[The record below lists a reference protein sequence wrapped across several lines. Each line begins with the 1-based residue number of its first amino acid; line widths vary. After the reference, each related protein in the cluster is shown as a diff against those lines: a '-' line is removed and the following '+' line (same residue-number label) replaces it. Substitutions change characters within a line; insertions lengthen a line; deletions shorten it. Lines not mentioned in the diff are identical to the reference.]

1 MKFQIFIVLI
11 FISILSKAGV
21 ISGYLVDSESGEPV
35 SGSIVYLKKNDH
47 IGTATDLKGYFSL
60 DIGALKDSIVFS
72 SMGFEDQVRAVNGAK
87 GNQSLN
93 IKMYSQ
99 AVGLGEVLITEEA
112 KRNTQDVKMSTIEL
126 DLKEVK
132 KLPAFMGEVD
142 VMKTIQLMPG
152 VQSGGEGNSG
162 FYVRGGGPDQN
173 LILLDGATVYNASHL
188 FGFFSVFNAD
198 AVKNI
203 KLTKGGMPANF
214 GGRLSSVLE
223 VNMSEGDPKE
233 FKFDGGIGLIS
244 SRLTAQGPIKKDT
257 SSFLISARRTYIDVL
272 ISPFISEDNQ
282 YHGSGYFFYD
292 LNAKFNYK
300 FSNKDHLYLSGY
312 YGKDQFKFG
321 DSKAGFSAKIPWG
334 NATASLRW
342 KHLFSEKLF
351 LNTSTTFSNY
361 EFEFGATQSQFDF
374 ALFSGVTDYSVKTE
388 LTYHPNKKHN
398 ILFGGDYTYHT
409 FVPNNATAKSGD
421 VVFNTGEIVKQHAHE
436 EAVYLLDEFSIGK
449 KLKLNIGMRF
459 SAFSFI
465 GPFDRYVKNGF
476 GNTIDTIR
484 YGEFE
489 NIKTYTGW
497 EPRASGRWLFNDNT
511 SLKAS
516 YTRNF
521 QYVHLAS
528 MSSVSL
534 PTDLWVPSSD
544 VVEPQ
549 KADQYALGFFKNFKK
564 NMYESSVE
572 VYYKTMDNVVEFGEG
587 ELPENNIND
596 NVDNGF
602 VFGNGLS
609 YGAEFFIKKR
619 TGKLTGWIGYTWS
632 KTTRVFEEINL
643 GEEFVAK
650 YDRRHDLSI
659 VASFELNKKWN
670 LAATFVYAT
679 GNALTIP
686 ESMMMIDG
694 DLIQVYGPRNGFRM
708 PDYHRADIS
717 ATYKYKD
724 SKKFKSSWNFSVY
737 NVYNRMNPY
746 FIYFDQSGSIDN
758 QDLSF
763 SAKQVSLF
771 PILPSVTWNFSF

>member
-1 MKFQIFIVLI
+1 MRAWILLFLM
-11 FISILSKAGV
+11 SITSLSEAGV
-21 ISGYLVDSESGEPV
+21 ISGIILDQETEEPV
-35 SGSIVYLKKNDH
+35 IGCVVYLNNKDH
-47 IGTATDLKGYFSL
+47 IVTASDVNGYFSIDVNSNKDSL
-60 DIGALKDSIVFS
+60 VFSAIGFQELLYPVDGTKGDQNISISLVLSSVDIG
-72 SMGFEDQVRAVNGAK
+72 
-87 GNQSLN
+87 
-93 IKMYSQ
+93 
-99 AVGLGEVLITEEA
+99 EVVISEEA
-112 KRNTQDVKMSTIEL
+112 KKNTQDVKMSTLEL
-126 DLKEVK
+126 DVKEIK

-173 LILLDGATVYNASHL
+173 LILMDGATVYNASHL

-198 AVKNI
+198 AVKDI

-223 VNMSEGDPKE
+223 VNMEEGDLKK
-233 FKFDGGIGLIS
+233 FKVDAGIGLIS
-244 SRLTAQGPIKKDT
+244 SRLTVQGPLKKDT

-272 ISPFISEDNQ
+272 MSPFIKKDNQ
-282 YHGSGYFFYD
+282 YYGSGYFFYD
-292 LNAKFNYK
+292 LNAKVNYQ
-300 FSNKDHLYLSGY
+300 FSDKDRLFLSGY

-334 NATASLRW
+334 NATAALRW
-342 KHLFSEKLF
+342 KHLFSDKLF
-351 LNTSTTFSNY
+351 LNTSSTFSNY

-374 ALFSGVTDYSVKTE
+374 ALFSGVTDYSIKSE
-388 LTYHPNKKHN
+388 LSYHPNSNHN
-398 ILFGGDYTYHT
+398 VLFGGDYTYHI
-409 FVPNNATAKSGD
+409 FVPNNATAQSGD
-421 VVFNTGEIVKQHAHE
+421 VVFNTGDIVKQNAHE
-436 EAVYLLDEFSIGK
+436 ESVYLLDEFSIGK
-449 KLKLNIGMRF
+449 KLKLNLGLRF
-459 SAFSFI
+459 SAFTFV

-476 GNTIDTIR
+476 GNTIDTLSYDR
-484 YGEFE
+484 FDE
-489 NIKTYTGW
+489 IKTYTGW
-497 EPRASGRWLFNDNT
+497 EPRASGRYLLNDNT
-511 SLKAS
+511 SVKAS
-516 YTRNF
+516 YTRNY

-549 KADQYALGFFKNFKK
+549 KADQYAVGFFKNFKNNK
-564 NMYESSVE
+564 FETSVE
-572 VYYKTMDNVVEFGEG
+572 IYYKTMDNVVEFGEG

-602 VFGNGLS
+602 VFGKGLS

-619 TGKLTGWIGYTWS
+619 FGKLTGWIGYTWS

-643 GEEFVAK
+643 GREFVAK
-650 YDRRHDLSI
+650 YDRRHDLSV
-659 VASFELNKKWN
+659 VASYEINKKWN
-670 LAATFVYAT
+670 LAGTFVYAT

-686 ESMMMIDG
+686 ESMMMIEG

-708 PDYHRADIS
+708 PDYHRADVS
-717 ATYKYKD
+717 ATYTHRD
-724 SKKFKSSWNFSVY
+724 DKKLKSSWNFSIY
-737 NVYNRMNPY
+737 NLYNRMNPY
-746 FIYFDQSGSIDN
+746 FIYFDQSGSIDD

-771 PILPSVTWNFSF
+771 PILPSVTWNVSF

>member
-1 MKFQIFIVLI
+1 MLI
-11 FISILSKAGV
+11 SSLSKAGV
-21 ISGYLVDSESGEPV
+21 ISGSLLDSESKKP
-35 SGSIVYLKKNDH
+35 IVGCIVFLKLNGH
-47 IGTATDLKGYFSL
+47 IGTATDQFGKFSL
-60 DIGALKDSIVFS
+60 DIQNYQDTIVFS
-72 SMGFEDQVRAVNGAK
+72 AMGFKEQSFAVNGKK
-87 GNQSLN
+87 GDQVMNLYLS
-93 IKMYSQ
+93 IES
-99 AVGLGEVLITEEA
+99 VGLGEVVISEKA

-198 AVKNI
+198 AVNDI
-203 KLTKGGMPANF
+203 RLTKGGMPANF

-223 VNMSEGDPKE
+223 VNMAEGDPKE

-244 SRLTAQGPIKKDT
+244 SRLTAQGPLKKDT

-272 ISPFISEDNQ
+272 MSPFIAEDNQ
-282 YHGSGYFFYD
+282 YHGSGYYFYD

-300 FSNKDHLYLSGY
+300 FSDKDRLYLSGY

-334 NATASLRW
+334 NGTGSLRW

-351 LNTSTTFSNY
+351 LNTSATFSSY

-374 ALFSGVTDYSVKTE
+374 ALYSGVTDYSAKTE
-388 LTYHPNKKHN
+388 LTYHANENHN
-398 ILFGGDYTYHT
+398 VLLGGEYTYHT
-409 FVPNNATAKSGD
+409 FVPNNASAKSGD

-436 EAVYLLDEFSIGK
+436 EAVYLLDEFSLGK
-449 KLKLNIGMRF
+449 KLKFNIGMRF

-476 GNTIDTIR
+476 GNTIDTLS
-484 YGEFE
+484 YSSGEV
-489 NIKTYTGW
+489 IKTYTGW
-497 EPRASGRWLFNDNT
+497 EPRASGRYLFNDNT
-511 SLKAS
+511 SIKAS
-516 YTRNF
+516 YTRNY

-549 KADQYALGFFKNFKK
+549 KADQYAVGFFKNFKK
-564 NMYESSVE
+564 NTYESSVE

-602 VFGNGLS
+602 VFGQGLS

-643 GEEFVAK
+643 GQEFVAK

-659 VASFELNKKWN
+659 VASYELNPKWN

-686 ESMMMIDG
+686 VSMMMIDG

-717 ATYKYKD
+717 ATYKYRD
-724 SKKFKSSWNFSVY
+724 RKKFKSSWNFSIY

-746 FIYFDQSGSIDN
+746 FIYFDQSGSIEN